1 MVEIVKLPSIPVH
14 SPKEIL
20 EKSKFFRQGKK
31 LATTT
36 NNNPRKSYAQVTS
49 SNILNIFKLKKNYP
63 TLPLEKIKIIHKMI
77 INMDKAKLHIRM
89 TTKGL
94 SRKQIIIPMSKTN
107 THNIMVSSANH
118 ITNINRILK
127 NIKSKVMVDYICPE
141 TTGIT
146 IVLNT
151 VASQSDLLVIER
163 YEYIKDI
170 NSIISDEV
178 QISRLSQSKS
188 YLKITGIPYYV
199 DGTNLP
205 ITLDDIGVIIKF
217 NHIFNDFMLTSK
229 PRIIQVSSKSDIA
242 IIWMD
247 I

>member
-1 MVEIVKLPSIPVH
+1 MVEIVKLPSILAH

-36 NNNPRKSYAQVTS
+36 NNNPRKSYAQMTS

-63 TLPLEKIKIIHKMI
+63 TLLLEKIKTIHKMI
-77 INMDKAKLHIRM
+77 INIDKAKLHIRM
-89 TTKGL
+89 TTKGP
-94 SRKQIIIPMSKTN
+94 SRKQIIIPMSKIN
-107 THNIMVSSANH
+107 TYNIMVFSADH

-141 TTGIT
+141 TTEIT
-146 IVLNT
+146 VVLNT
-151 VASQSDLLVIER
+151 VASQSDLLVMER
-163 YEYIKDI
+163 YEYIKNI

-178 QISRLSQSKS
+178 QILRLSQSKS
-188 YLKITGIPYYV
+188 YLKITGISYYV
-199 DGTNLP
+199 DSTNLP
-205 ITLDDIGVIIKF
+205 IPSDNIRVIIKF

-229 PRIIQVSSKSDIA
+229 PKVIKVSSKSDIA